1 MVEEPIF
8 RTRPAV
14 RAPRNNTN
22 QMNDNNQRYFSPDQ
36 KVAILHEHLIEG
48 KAISDL
54 CDSFA
59 EAFPA

>member
-1 MVEEPIF
+1 M
-8 RTRPAV
+8 

-22 QMNDNNQRYFSPDQ
+22 QMNDNNQRYFSPEQ

>member
-1 MVEEPIF
+1 M
-8 RTRPAV
+8 

-22 QMNDNNQRYFSPDQ
+22 QMNDNNQHYFCPEQ
-36 KVAILHEHLIEG
+36 KVAILHEHLTEG

-59 EAFPA
+59 EVFPA